1 MKVVQLEPTTHLW
14 RSEIGVPDPLRDIF
28 RLRLA
33 KNIAELDA
41 NGFTVVAPSRVA
53 PPAFIAEL
61 EAAMLRVAEAR
72 SGVKPD
78 KESGESHRNLP
89 SPAGQH
95 LYSLL
100 EEGEVFERAMMNEV
114 VLALMDYLV
123 GVNCLISSM
132 TGMLKGPGTV
142 KLDLHADAAPMPPP
156 LPTYAVGANATFAIT
171 EYSRKNGSV
180 CFWPGSHK
188 FCRQPT
194 REERENTA
202 MLVPIDAPAGS
213 LIVWHGNTWHG
224 AFARTTPGLR
234 MNLIM
239 FFCRPFMQ
247 RQEMYCDR
255 LSPEVLKRNGP
266 RFSRLVGMDQVFPM
280 GREGP
285 NRENFARLNA
295 GAVTQWG

>member
-1 MKVVQLEPTTHLW
+1 MQGIQVGSTTRLW
-14 RSEIGVPDPLRDIF
+14 RNDISVPDPLKDVF
-28 RLRLA
+28 RLGLE
-33 KNIAELDA
+33 KNVAELDA
-41 NGFTVVAPSRVA
+41 NGFTVVAPDRVA
-53 PPAFIAEL
+53 PPEFIAEL
-61 EAAMLRVAEAR
+61 EAAMLRVGEAR

-78 KESGESHRNLP
+78 KASGASHRNLP

-95 LYSLL
+95 MYSLL
-100 EEGEVFERAMMNEV
+100 EEGEIFECAMMNEV
-114 VLALMDYLV
+114 VLTLMDYLL

-132 TGMLKGPGTV
+132 TGMLKGPGEV
-142 KLDLHADAAPMPPP
+142 NLDLHADAAPMPPP
-156 LPTYAVGANATFAIT
+156 LPAYAVGANATYAIT
-171 EYSRKNGSV
+171 DYSRENGSV

-224 AFARTTPGLR
+224 AFARTAPGLR
-234 MNLIM
+234 INLIM

-255 LSPEVLKRNGP
+255 IGADVLKRNTA
-266 RFSRLVGMDQVFPM
+266 RFSRLVGLDQVFPM